1 MARGLPLRKRD
12 RFLKTFRLSTQNNMD
27 IARPSNA
34 KKKRIKQAIYA
45 GVGLL
50 AVVLVSVG
58 LSRLKPAAPT
68 VERAVVWPAK
78 VERGPMVRQVRG
90 LGTLTPEDIRWIPA
104 TTQGRVEKIILRP
117 GTQVKSGDVILELT
131 NPQLEQQL
139 QDAQLKLGAAEA
151 GLANI
156 KVQLQNDLL
165 AQRAASA
172 SIESDYNK
180 AKMQAQMNE
189 ALAADKLVSDLTLK
203 QSQVDAQS
211 LGVRN
216 QISKDQLESKAASMK
231 AQMDVQQ
238 SLVDQARAFLRLT
251 QQQRDE
257 LKVRAGLD
265 GMLQLVPVEVGQQVA
280 PGTNLARVAN
290 PSRLKAE
297 IKIAETQAKD
307 IQLGQKAE
315 VDTRNGIVEGRVAR
329 IDPSVQNG
337 TRTVDV
343 TLTGALPK
351 GAVPDL
357 SVDGT
362 IELERLND
370 VLFMGRPAF
379 GQDQS
384 VVGLF
389 KIGDDGVNAERV
401 QVKLGRSSVN
411 TIEVLSGLKVGDQVI
426 LSDMSAYDAYDRIRL
441 K

>member
-1 MARGLPLRKRD
+1 
-12 RFLKTFRLSTQNNMD
+12 MD

-34 KKKRIKQAIYA
+34 RKKRIRNAIYA
-45 GVGLL
+45 ATGLL
-50 AVVLVSVG
+50 VVVLVSVG

-68 VERAVVWPAK
+68 VERAVVWPDTVK
-78 VERGPMVRQVRG
+78 RGPMVRQVRG

-117 GTQVKSGDVILELT
+117 GTSVRADSVILELT

-139 QDAQLKLGAAEA
+139 QDATLKLQAAEA

-156 KVQLQNDLL
+156 KVQLNNDLL
-165 AQRAASA
+165 QQRAASA
-172 SIESDYNK
+172 NIEADYNK

-189 ALAADKLVSDLTLK
+189 ALAKDQLVSDLVLK
-203 QSQVDAQS
+203 QSQVERDQ

-216 QISKDQLESKAASMK
+216 EISKEQLASKAESMR
-231 AQMDVQQ
+231 AQLAVQQ
-238 SLVDQARAFLRLT
+238 SLVDQARALLQLT
-251 QQQRDE
+251 RQQRDE

-343 TLTGALPK
+343 TLTGELPK

-370 VLFMGRPAF
+370 VIFMGRPAF

-389 KIGDDGVNAERV
+389 KMTSDGVTAERV
-401 QVKLGRSSVN
+401 QVKLGKSSVN

>member
-1 MARGLPLRKRD
+1 
-12 RFLKTFRLSTQNNMD
+12 MD

-68 VERAVVWPAK
+68 VERAVVWPDTVK
-78 VERGPMVRQVRG
+78 RGSIVIQVRG

-117 GTQVKSGDVILELT
+117 GTQVKANDVILELT
-131 NPQLEQQL
+131 NPTLEQQL
-139 QDAQLKLGAAEA
+139 MDATLKLQASEA

-156 KVQLQNDLL
+156 KVQLNNDLL
-165 AQRAASA
+165 QQRAASA
-172 SIESDYNK
+172 NIEADFNK

-189 ALAADKLVSDLTLK
+189 ALSKDKLVSDLVLR
-203 QSQVDAQS
+203 QSQVDAEQ
-211 LGVRN
+211 LGVRT
-216 QISKDQLESKAASMK
+216 QISKDQLASKAESMR
-231 AQMDVQQ
+231 AQMAVQQ
-238 SLVDQARAFLRLT
+238 SLVDQAKALLSLT
-251 QQQRDE
+251 RQQQAE

-265 GMLQLVPVEVGQQVA
+265 GTLQLVPVEVGQQVA

-307 IQLGQKAE
+307 IQIGQKAE
-315 VDTRNGIVEGRVAR
+315 VDTRNGIVQGRVAR

-343 TLTGALPK
+343 SLLGDLPR

-362 IELERLND
+362 IELGRLSD
-370 VLFMGRPAF
+370 VLYMGRPAF
-379 GQDQS
+379 GQEQS

-389 KIGDDGVNAERV
+389 KIGPDGVTAERT
-401 QVKLGRSSVN
+401 QVKLGKSSVN
-411 TIEVLSGLKVGDQVI
+411 TMEILSGLKVGDQVI

>member
-1 MARGLPLRKRD
+1 
-12 RFLKTFRLSTQNNMD
+12 MD

-50 AVVLVSVG
+50 AVALVSVG

-139 QDAQLKLGAAEA
+139 QDAQLKLGASEA

-156 KVQLQNDLL
+156 RVQLNNDLL
-165 AQRAASA
+165 AQRAITAN
-172 SIESDYNK
+172 IEADFNK
-180 AKMQAQMNE
+180 AKMQEQINL
-189 ALAADKLVSDLTLK
+189 ALSADKLVSDLVLK

-211 LGVRN
+211 LGVRFE
-216 QISKDQLESKAASMK
+216 ISKDQLNSKAASIK

-290 PSRLKAE
+290 PNRLKAE
-297 IKIAETQAKD
+297 IKIAETQTKD
-307 IQLGQKAE
+307 IQIGQKAE
-315 VDTRNGIVEGRVAR
+315 VDTRIGIVQGRVTR

-343 TLTGALPK
+343 ALTGDLPR

-384 VVGLF
+384 EVGLF
-389 KIGDDGVNAERV
+389 KIDADGINAERV
-401 QVKLGRSSVN
+401 KVKLGRSSVN
-411 TIEVLSGLKVGDQVI
+411 TIEVLSGLKIGDQVI

>member
-1 MARGLPLRKRD
+1 
-12 RFLKTFRLSTQNNMD
+12 MD

-34 KKKRIKQAIYA
+34 RKKRIRQIVYG
-45 GVGLL
+45 GVSLL
-50 AVVLVSVG
+50 VIALVTVG

-68 VERAVVWPAK
+68 VERAVVWPDTVK
-78 VERGPMVRQVRG
+78 RGPMVRQGRG
-90 LGTLTPEDIRWIPA
+90 LGTLTPEDIRWMPA
-104 TTQGRVEKIILRP
+104 TTQGRVEKIIRRP
-117 GTQVKSGDVILELT
+117 GTTVKANDVILELT

-139 QDAQLKLGAAEA
+139 QDAELKLQAAEA
-151 GLANI
+151 SLANV
-156 KVQLQNDLL
+156 KVQLNNDLL
-165 AQRAASA
+165 TTRASGAN
-172 SIESDYNK
+172 IEADYNK

-189 ALAADKLVSDLTLK
+189 ELAKDQLVSALVLK
-203 QSQVDAQS
+203 QSQVERDQ

-216 QISKDQLESKAASMK
+216 EISKEQLASKAESMR
-231 AQMDVQQ
+231 AQLDVQQ
-238 SLVDQARAFLRLT
+238 SAVDQARALLQLT
-251 QQQRDE
+251 QQQCDE

-343 TLTGALPK
+343 TLIGDLPK

-362 IELERLND
+362 IELERLAD
-370 VLFMGRPAF
+370 VIFMGRPAF

-389 KIGDDGVNAERV
+389 K
-401 QVKLGRSSVN
+401 
-411 TIEVLSGLKVGDQVI
+411 VG
-426 LSDMSAYDAYDRIRL
+426 
-441 K
+441 

>member
-1 MARGLPLRKRD
+1 
-12 RFLKTFRLSTQNNMD
+12 MD

-34 KKKRIKQAIYA
+34 RRKRIRNAIYI

-50 AVVLVSVG
+50 VVVLVSVG

-68 VERAVVWPAK
+68 VERAVVWPDTVK
-78 VERGPMVRQVRG
+78 RGPMVRQVRG

-104 TTQGRVEKIILRP
+104 TTQGRVERIILRP
-117 GTQVKSGDVILELT
+117 GTQVKANSVILELT

-139 QDAQLKLGAAEA
+139 MDASLKLQAAEA

-165 AQRAASA
+165 QTRATAA
-172 SIESDYNK
+172 NIEADYNK
-180 AKMQAQMNE
+180 ASMQAQMNE
-189 ALAADKLVSDLTLK
+189 ALAKDQLVSDLVLK
-203 QSQVDAQS
+203 QSKVDASS
-211 LGVRN
+211 LEVRN
-216 QISKDQLESKAASMK
+216 QIAKDQLASKADSMR
-231 AQMDVQQ
+231 AQLAVQQ
-238 SLVDQARAFLRLT
+238 SLVDQARALLQLT
-251 QQQRDE
+251 RQQRDE
-257 LKVRAGLD
+257 LKVRAGLE
-265 GMLQLVPVEVGQQVA
+265 GMLQVVPVEVGQQVA

-307 IQLGQKAE
+307 IQIGQKAE

-343 TLTGALPK
+343 TLIGELPR

-379 GQDQS
+379 GQEQS

-389 KIGDDGVNAERV
+389 KIQADGVNAERT

-411 TIEVLSGLKVGDQVI
+411 TVEILSGLKVGDQVI

>member
-1 MARGLPLRKRD
+1 
-12 RFLKTFRLSTQNNMD
+12 MD

-34 KKKRIKQAIYA
+34 KQKRIKQASYA
-45 GVGLL
+45 AVALV

-68 VERAVVWPAK
+68 VERAVVWPDSVK
-78 VERGPMVRQVRG
+78 RGPMVRQVRG

-117 GTQVKSGDVILELT
+117 GTRVQSGDVILELT

-156 KVQLQNDLL
+156 KVQLNNDLL
-165 AQRAASA
+165 QQRATSA
-172 SIESDYNK
+172 NIEADFNK

-189 ALAADKLVSDLTLK
+189 ALAKDQLVSDLVLK
-203 QSQVDAQS
+203 QSQVDATS

-216 QISKDQLESKAASMK
+216 QISQDQLASKADSMR
-231 AQMDVQQ
+231 AQMQVQQ
-238 SLVDQARAFLRLT
+238 SLVDQARALLRLT
-251 QQQRDE
+251 QQQRNE

-389 KIGDDGVNAERV
+389 KIGADGATAERV

-426 LSDMSAYDAYDRIRL
+426 LSDMSAYDASDRIRL
-441 K
+441 T

>member
-1 MARGLPLRKRD
+1 
-12 RFLKTFRLSTQNNMD
+12 MD

-34 KKKRIKQAIYA
+34 RRKRIRRIAYSAIA
-45 GVGLL
+45 LVAVLL
-50 AVVLVSVG
+50 ITLG
-58 LSRLKPAAPT
+58 LSRLKPAAPG
-68 VERAVVWPAK
+68 VERATLWVDTVK
-78 VERGPMVRQVRG
+78 RGPLLREVRG
-90 LGTLTPEDIRWIPA
+90 SGSLVPEDIRWIPA
-104 TTQGRVEKIILRP
+104 TTQGRVERILLHP
-117 GTQVKSGDVILELT
+117 GTAVTADSVILELV
-131 NPQLEQQL
+131 NPQLDQEL
-139 QDAQLKLGAAEA
+139 QDAELKVQAAVA
-151 GLANI
+151 GLQNLR
-156 KVQLQNDLL
+156 VQAQNDYLQQK
-165 AQRAASA
+165 AVAAG
-172 SIESDYNK
+172 I
-180 AKMQAQMNE
+180 
-189 ALAADKLVSDLTLK
+189 AADH
-203 QSQVDAQS
+203 
-211 LGVRN
+211 N
-216 QISKDQLESKAASMK
+216 K
-231 AQMDVQQ
+231 AQMQAEMNDALAKGQLVSALALRQSKMDAEQLAIRDDIAHQQLASYQDMIKARLAVQQ
-238 SLVDQARAFLRLT
+238 SQVDQARAILRLK
-251 QQQRDE
+251 QRQRDD

-265 GMLQLVPVEVGQQVA
+265 GILQLVPVEVGQQVA

-290 PSRLKAE
+290 RGRLKAE

-315 VDTRNGIVEGRVAR
+315 VDTRNGIVQGRVAR

-343 TLTGALPK
+343 TLSGDLPR

-389 KIGDDGVNAERV
+389 KISPDGVNAERT

-411 TIEVLSGLKVGDQVI
+411 TMEVLSGLKVGDQVI

>member
-1 MARGLPLRKRD
+1 
-12 RFLKTFRLSTQNNMD
+12 MD

-34 KKKRIKQAIYA
+34 KKKRIRNAIYA
-45 GVGLL
+45 GIGLL

-68 VERAVVWPAK
+68 VERAVVWPDTVK
-78 VERGPMVRQVRG
+78 RGPMVRQVRG

-117 GTQVKSGDVILELT
+117 GTPVKANDVILELT
-131 NPQLEQQL
+131 NPTLEQQL
-139 QDAQLKLGAAEA
+139 QDATLKLQASEA

-156 KVQLQNDLL
+156 KVQLNNDLL
-165 AQRAASA
+165 QQRAASA
-172 SIESDYNK
+172 NIEADYSK

-189 ALAADKLVSDLTLK
+189 ALAKDQLVSDLVLK
-203 QSQVDAQS
+203 QSQVERDQ

-216 QISKDQLESKAASMK
+216 EISKEQLASKAESMR
-231 AQMDVQQ
+231 AQLAVQQ
-238 SLVDQARAFLRLT
+238 SAVDQARALLRLT

-370 VLFMGRPAF
+370 VIFMGRPAF

-389 KIGDDGVNAERV
+389 KITEDGVTAERV
-401 QVKLGRSSVN
+401 QVKLGKSSVN
-411 TIEVLSGLKVGDQVI
+411 TIEVLSGLRVGDQVI

>member
-1 MARGLPLRKRD
+1 
-12 RFLKTFRLSTQNNMD
+12 MD

-34 KKKRIKQAIYA
+34 RKKRIRQIIYA
-45 GVGLL
+45 VVGLL
-50 AVVLVSVG
+50 AVALVSFG

-117 GTQVKSGDVILELT
+117 GTPVKANDVVLELT

-139 QDAQLKLGAAEA
+139 LDATLKLQAAEA
-151 GLANI
+151 GLANT
-156 KVQLQNDLL
+156 KVTLQNDLL
-165 AQRAASA
+165 QSRGSAAQV
-172 SIESDYNK
+172 EGDFNK

-189 ALAADKLVSDLTLK
+189 ELAKDQLVSALVLK
-203 QSQVDAQS
+203 QSQVERDQ
-211 LGVRN
+211 LGVRYE
-216 QISKDQLESKAASMK
+216 IAKDQLASKTESTR
-231 AQMDVQQ
+231 AQLAVQQ
-238 SLVDQARAFLRLT
+238 SAVDQARALLRLT

-280 PGTNLARVAN
+280 PGANLARVG
-290 PSRLKAE
+290 RLKAE

-307 IQLGQKAE
+307 IQIGQKAE
-315 VDTRNGIVEGRVAR
+315 VDTRNGIVQGRVVR

-343 TLTGALPK
+343 TLNGDLPK

-379 GQDQS
+379 GQEQS

-389 KIGDDGVNAERV
+389 KISADGVNAERV

-411 TIEVLSGLKVGDQVI
+411 TMEVLSGLKVGDQVI

>member
-1 MARGLPLRKRD
+1 
-12 RFLKTFRLSTQNNMD
+12 MD

-34 KKKRIKQAIYA
+34 KKKRIRQASYA

-68 VERAVVWPAK
+68 VERAVVWPDTVK
-78 VERGPMVRQVRG
+78 RGPMVRQVRG

-117 GTQVKSGDVILELT
+117 GTRVKATDVILELT

-139 QDAQLKLGAAEA
+139 QDANLKLQAAEA

-156 KVQLQNDLL
+156 KVQLNNDLL
-165 AQRAASA
+165 QQRAASA
-172 SIESDYNK
+172 NIEADFNK

-189 ALAADKLVSDLTLK
+189 ALAKDQLVSDLVLK
-203 QSQVDAQS
+203 QSQVDATS

-216 QISKDQLESKAASMK
+216 QISKDQLASKADSMR
-231 AQMDVQQ
+231 AQTAVQQ
-238 SLVDQARAFLRLT
+238 SLVDQARALLSLT
-251 QQQRDE
+251 RQQRDE

-343 TLTGALPK
+343 TLTGDLPK

-370 VLFMGRPAF
+370 VLYMGRPAF

-389 KIGDDGVNAERV
+389 KIGADGANAERI

>member
-1 MARGLPLRKRD
+1 
-12 RFLKTFRLSTQNNMD
+12 MD

-34 KKKRIKQAIYA
+34 RQKRIKQAVYA
-45 GVGLL
+45 GGALL

-117 GTQVKSGDVILELT
+117 GTQVNNGDVILELS

-139 QDAQLKLGAAEA
+139 QDAHLKLGAAEA

-156 KVQLQNDLL
+156 QVQLNNDLL

-172 SIESDYNK
+172 NIEADFNK

-189 ALAADKLVSDLTLK
+189 ALAKDQLVSDLVLK
-203 QSQVDAQS
+203 QSQVDATS

-216 QISKDQLESKAASMK
+216 QISKDQLASKADSMR
-231 AQMDVQQ
+231 AQMQVQK
-238 SLVDQARAFLRLT
+238 SLVDQARALLT
-251 QQQRDE
+251 LTRQQQQE

-315 VDTRNGIVEGRVAR
+315 IDTRNGIVEGRVAR

-389 KIGDDGVNAERV
+389 KISADGINAERV

>member
-1 MARGLPLRKRD
+1 
-12 RFLKTFRLSTQNNMD
+12 MD
-27 IARPSNA
+27 IARPSNVRR
-34 KKKRIKQAIYA
+34 KRIKQAIYA
-45 GVGLL
+45 GVGLI

-104 TTQGRVEKIILRP
+104 TTQGRVERIILRP
-117 GTQVKSGDVILELT
+117 GTPVKANDVVLELT

-139 QDAQLKLGAAEA
+139 QDATLKLQAAEA
-151 GLANI
+151 VLSNT
-156 KVQLQNDLL
+156 KVQLNNDLL
-165 AQRAASA
+165 QARAAA
-172 SIESDYNK
+172 AQVEADFNK

-189 ALAADKLVSDLTLK
+189 ELAKDQLVSALVLR
-203 QSQVDAQS
+203 QSQVERDQ

-216 QISKDQLESKAASMK
+216 EISKEQLAGKTESTR
-231 AQMDVQQ
+231 AQLAVQQ
-238 SLVDQARAFLRLT
+238 SAVDQARALLRLT

-307 IQLGQKAE
+307 IQIGQKAE
-315 VDTRNGIVEGRVAR
+315 VDTRNGIVQGRVAR

-343 TLTGALPK
+343 TLAGDLPK

-379 GQDQS
+379 GQEQS

-389 KIGDDGVNAERV
+389 KILPDGVNAERV

-411 TIEVLSGLKVGDQVI
+411 TMEVLSGLKVGDQVI

>member
-1 MARGLPLRKRD
+1 
-12 RFLKTFRLSTQNNMD
+12 MD

-34 KKKRIKQAIYA
+34 RKKRIRQIIYGA
-45 GVGLL
+45 VGLA
-50 AVVLVSVG
+50 AVALVTVG

-68 VERAVVWPAK
+68 VERAVVFPDTVK
-78 VERGPMVRQVRG
+78 RGPMVRQVRG

-104 TTQGRVEKIILRP
+104 TTQGRVEQIILRP
-117 GTQVKSGDVILELT
+117 GTAVKAGDVVLVLS

-139 QDAQLKLGAAEA
+139 QDAQLKLEAAEA
-151 GLANI
+151 GLANT
-156 KVQLQNDLL
+156 KVSLQNDLL
-165 AQRAASA
+165 TQQAASA
-172 SIESDYNK
+172 NIEADYNK

-189 ALAADKLVSDLTLK
+189 ALAKDQLVSELVLK
-203 QSQVDAQS
+203 QSQVDADS

-216 QISKDQLESKAASMK
+216 QISKDQLASKTDSSKALMA
-231 AQMDVQQ
+231 VQQ

-257 LKVRAGLD
+257 LKVRAGID

-315 VDTRNGIVEGRVAR
+315 VDTRNGVVEGRVAR

-362 IELERLND
+362 IELERLAD
-370 VLFMGRPAF
+370 VLSMGRPAF

-389 KIGDDGVNAERV
+389 KLTEDGVTAERV
-401 QVKLGRSSVN
+401 QVKLGKSSVN
-411 TIEVLSGLKVGDQVI
+411 TIEILSGLKVGDQVI

>member
-1 MARGLPLRKRD
+1 
-12 RFLKTFRLSTQNNMD
+12 MD

-34 KKKRIKQAIYA
+34 RKKRIRQIIYG
-45 GVGLL
+45 GVLLL

-58 LSRLKPAAPT
+58 LSQLKPAAPT
-68 VERAVVWPAK
+68 VERAVVWPDTVK
-78 VERGPMVRQVRG
+78 RGPMIRQVRG

-117 GTQVKSGDVILELT
+117 GTQVKPDSVILELT
-131 NPQLEQQL
+131 NPTLEQQL
-139 QDAQLKLGAAEA
+139 QDAELKLQAAEA
-151 GLANI
+151 GLENL

-165 AQRAASA
+165 ATQATAANVA
-172 SIESDYNK
+172 ADFAK
-180 AKMQAQMNE
+180 ATMQAQMNE
-189 ALAADKLVSDLTLK
+189 ALFKDQLVSQLVLK
-203 QSQVDAQS
+203 QSQVDAEQ
-211 LGVRN
+211 LKVRN
-216 QISKDQLESKAASMK
+216 QIAQDQLASKKASMEGQL
-231 AQMDVQQ
+231 AVQR
-238 SLVDQARAFLRLT
+238 SAVDQSKGLLALT
-251 QQQRDE
+251 RQQRDE
-257 LKVRAGLD
+257 LKVRAGLE

-290 PSRLKAE
+290 PNRLKAE
-297 IKIAETQAKD
+297 IKIAETQTKD
-307 IQLGQKAE
+307 IQLGQRAE
-315 VDTRNGIVEGRVAR
+315 VDTRIGIVEGRVVR

-343 TLTGALPK
+343 TLTGELPR

-389 KIGDDGVNAERV
+389 KVAPDGTAERT

>member
-1 MARGLPLRKRD
+1 
-12 RFLKTFRLSTQNNMD
+12 MD

-34 KKKRIKQAIYA
+34 RKKRIRQITIG
-45 GVGLL
+45 GVLL
-50 AVVLVSVG
+50 LGVALVSYG

-68 VERAVVWPAK
+68 VERAVIWPDTVK
-78 VERGPMVRQVRG
+78 RGPMTRQVRG

-117 GTQVKSGDVILELT
+117 GTPVTKDSVILELT

-139 QDAQLKLGAAEA
+139 LDAELKLAAAQA
-151 GLANI
+151 GLENL
-156 KVQLQNDLL
+156 KVQLNNDLL
-165 AQRAASA
+165 ATRATAASVA
-172 SIESDYNK
+172 ADFNK
-180 AKMQAQMNE
+180 ATMQAQMNE
-189 ALAADKLVSDLTLK
+189 ALYKDQLVSQLVLK
-203 QSQVDAQS
+203 QSQVDADQ
-211 LGVRN
+211 LKVRN
-216 QISKDQLESKAASMK
+216 QIAQDQLASKTESMR
-231 AQMDVQQ
+231 AQFAVQQ
-238 SLVDQARAFLRLT
+238 SAVDQARAVLQLVR
-251 QQQRDE
+251 QQRDD

-265 GMLQLVPVEVGQQVA
+265 GMLQLVPVEVGAQVA

-297 IKIAETQAKD
+297 IKIAETQTKD
-307 IQLGQKAE
+307 IQIGQKAE
-315 VDTRNGIVEGRVAR
+315 VDTRIGVVQGRVAR
-329 IDPSVQNG
+329 IDPSVING

-343 TLTGALPK
+343 TLLGDLPR

-362 IELERLND
+362 IELERLD
-370 VLFMGRPAF
+370 DILFTGRPAF

-389 KIGDDGVNAERV
+389 KLSPDGGTAERV

-411 TIEVLSGLKVGDQVI
+411 TIEILSGLKVGDQVI
-426 LSDMSAYDAYDRIRL
+426 LSDMSAYDSYDRIRL

>member
-1 MARGLPLRKRD
+1 
-12 RFLKTFRLSTQNNMD
+12 MD

-34 KKKRIKQAIYA
+34 RKKRIRQAIYT
-45 GVGLL
+45 GVALL
-50 AVVLVSVG
+50 AVALVSFG

-68 VERAVVWPAK
+68 VERAVVWPDTVK
-78 VERGPMVRQVRG
+78 RGPMVRQVRG

-117 GTQVKSGDVILELT
+117 GTRVTANDVILELT

-139 QDAQLKLGAAEA
+139 QDAMLKLQASEA

-156 KVQLQNDLL
+156 KVQLNNDLL
-165 AQRAASA
+165 AQRATSA
-172 SIESDYNK
+172 NIEADYNK

-189 ALAADKLVSDLTLK
+189 ALAKDQLVSDLVLK

-216 QISKDQLESKAASMK
+216 EISKDQLASKADSMR
-231 AQMDVQQ
+231 AQLAVQQ
-238 SLVDQARAFLRLT
+238 SLVDQARALLRLT

-290 PSRLKAE
+290 PNRLKAE

-343 TLTGALPK
+343 TLTGDLPK

-389 KIGDDGVNAERV
+389 KISPDGANAERA

>member
-1 MARGLPLRKRD
+1 
-12 RFLKTFRLSTQNNMD
+12 MD

-34 KKKRIKQAIYA
+34 KKKRIRQAIYA
-45 GVGLL
+45 GVALLSVGL
-50 AVVLVSVG
+50 VTVG

-68 VERAVVWPAK
+68 VERAVVWPDTVK
-78 VERGPMVRQVRG
+78 RGPMVRQVRG

-117 GTQVKSGDVILELT
+117 GTQVKSTDMILELT

-139 QDAQLKLGAAEA
+139 MDATLKLQAAEA

-156 KVQLQNDLL
+156 KVQLNNDLL
-165 AQRAASA
+165 AQRATSA
-172 SIESDYNK
+172 NIEADYNK

-189 ALAADKLVSDLTLK
+189 ALAKDQLVSKLVLE
-203 QSQVDAQS
+203 QSQVDADS

-216 QISKDQLESKAASMK
+216 QISKDQLASKADSMR
-231 AQMDVQQ
+231 AQLAVQQ
-238 SLVDQARAFLRLT
+238 SLVDQARALLQLT

-343 TLTGALPK
+343 TLTGDLPK

-389 KIGDDGVNAERV
+389 KIGVDGVEAERT